1 MTKINWFDAAV
12 HIAKIYNTHWKCIEF
27 GGDDNFIVCGEC
39 GEPIYLDDYPEF
51 DGAADKS
58 FCMCP
63 ICEQRL
69 DLI

>member
-1 MTKINWFDAAV
+1 MTKIDWYFAATR
-12 HIAKIYNTHWKCIEF
+12 IAKIYGTQWECTDF
-27 GGDDNFIVCGEC
+27 GEDDDFIVCGEC

>member
-1 MTKINWFDAAV
+1 MYD
-12 HIAKIYNTHWKCIEF
+12 E
-27 GGDDNFIVCGEC
+27 GDDFIVYGEC

-58 FCMCP
+58 FCIRP

-69 DLI
+69 NLV